1 MKILIKNADYFNG
14 RTDELQKGFRIIV
27 DGNLVTEITRDEVSE
42 EQFDRVLDAKDY
54 TVIPGLVDNHV
65 HTAMHLGNGA
75 RFDET
80 IVHGVSNAKRFLYN
94 GFTTVRDAGG
104 VTYGI
109 KKAIDDG
116 VIEGPRIFPSNAFI
130 TQTCGHGDFRENRGE
145 VRLADG
151 VYSSPIL
158 RSGESYVADGAAEV
172 LKGVRE
178 QLFLGSSQI
187 KIMAGGGASSDYD
200 PILTTQFTLEEMQAA
215 VNAASDYGT
224 YVMAHLYTKDS
235 MMRAARAGV
244 KSFEHAA
251 ELDDELSKV
260 IVDQG
265 IFICVCPNPSK
276 KKSGPLP
283 FFAKRPRKPGAE
295 RIDEGRKHQHEFILK
310 YDLKLLF
317 GTDYMETIV
326 GGMEDAQRKDW
337 FSFEERFGSFRSLLS
352 ATGNA
357 NDLIKLT
364 TYQNPYPGGKIGVL
378 EEGAFADILFV
389 KGNPLEQ
396 VSVLAETDNI
406 KLIMKDGKIYKDEL

>member
-1 MKILIKNADYFNG
+1 MKILIKHADYFDG
-14 RTDELQKGFRIIV
+14 RTDALKRDAKIV
-27 DGNLVTEITRDEVSE
+27 VEDNLVTEITYDAVSE
-42 EQFDRVLDAKDY
+42 EGFDRVLDAQGY
-54 TVIPGLVDNHV
+54 TVLPGLVDNHV

-80 IVHGVSNAKRFLYN
+80 IVHGVRNAKRFLYN

-116 VIEGPRIFPSNAFI
+116 VIEGPRMFPSNAFI
-130 TQTCGHGDFRENRGE
+130 TQTCGHGDFRESRGE

-151 VYSSPIL
+151 VYSSPTL

-178 QLFLGSSQI
+178 QLFLGASQI

-224 YVMAHLYTKDS
+224 YVMAHLYTKES
-235 MMRAARAGV
+235 MMCAAKAGV
-244 KSFEHAA
+244 RSFEHAT
-251 ELDDELSKV
+251 ELDDELAKV
-260 IVDQG
+260 MADQG

-276 KKSGPLP
+276 RKNEALP
-283 FFAKRPRKPGAE
+283 FFANRPKKPGAE
-295 RIDEGRKHQHEFILK
+295 RIHESRKHQHEFILK
-310 YDLKLLF
+310 YDLPLLF

-326 GGMEDAQRKDW
+326 GGLEDAQRKDW
-337 FSFEERFGSFRSLLS
+337 FSFEERFGSYRSLRA
-352 ATGNA
+352 ATGTA
-357 NDLIKLT
+357 HELIKLT
-364 TYQNPYPGGKIGVL
+364 TYQNPYPAGKIGVL
-378 EEGAFADILFV
+378 EEGAFADILIV
-389 KGNPLEQ
+389 RGNPLEQ
-396 VSVLAETDNI
+396 VSVLAETDNL
-406 KLIMKDGKIYKDEL
+406 KLIMKDGKLYKDEL